1 MGTERGVGG
10 SYTGGGAYRAC
21 WSWVAGLIAALA
33 VLAAI
38 AFAGS
43 SQFWAIAATGLA
55 VGVCAGVIVDLPK
68 ETMTARS
75 AFVFGGYGCVGAVAT
90 LGLNTILGN
99 VGTLVMLTLAATSPV
114 SIGLASRSIRALP
127 RAADWLRKDDEEER
141 LLKQQ
146 LGRSEDSDTAALLR
160 GWRAS
165 SAALARTRSRTG
177 WLAVAQQREAYLD
190 ELERRDPEHFA
201 AWIAT
206 HPRADDD
213 PTSYFAS
220 PGDEGTH
227 LA

>member
-1 MGTERGVGG
+1 
-10 SYTGGGAYRAC
+10 
-21 WSWVAGLIAALA
+21 

-38 AFAGS
+38 AFAGG
-43 SQFWAIAATGLA
+43 SQVWAIAATGLA
-55 VGVCAGVIVDLPK
+55 VGVCAGMIVDLPK

-90 LGLNTILGN
+90 LGLNTLLGN
-99 VGTLVMLTLAATSPV
+99 VGTVVMLTLAATCPV
-114 SIGLASRSIRALP
+114 SIGLASRSLRALP
-127 RAADWLRKDDEEER
+127 RAAEWLRKDDEEER
-141 LLKQQ
+141 LLKQP
-146 LGRSEDSDTAALLR
+146 GRSEDSDTAALLR

-165 SAALARTRSRTG
+165 SAALARNRNRTG